1 MNFFRFVADLV
12 LGLFG
17 FMLVTVFCVP
27 LCVCS
32 VCELYVFHMFCD
44 LLIFSVDSGF
54 SFQAV

>member
-1 MNFFRFVADLV
+1 MNFFV
-12 LGLFG
+12 LLLIWFWGLFG